1 MEKIQ
6 FGNTDLIVS
15 KVAMGGIPIMR
26 LDMVSG
32 VKVINDVLNMG
43 INFIDTAHVYGDSE
57 EKIGRAIK
65 KHKRENL
72 VLASKSPA
80 ADKKTF
86 LSHLDLSLNRLG
98 IDYIDIYQL
107 HGVNSKEIME
117 KVMAKDGAYS
127 GLKEAVLS
135 GKVRYFAFSSHSSHI
150 AKKVMLT
157 KKFQVVQ
164 IPFNFVDT
172 EPEKEL
178 IPLSYKLKMGVIA
191 MKPLGGGILQD
202 ANLAFRYLAQ
212 FKGIV
217 PDPGVERTEEMA
229 EIVKIIEN
237 PRPLTSSEIEKIE
250 KIRKELGNQWC
261 HRCGYCMPCQNG
273 INIPTVLGAKS
284 IIKRTPFEAATRF
297 LEKPIEKVKDCIE
310 CGKCSKKCPYN
321 LDIPALLK
329 ENVVLWENYKNEF
342 LNNKT

>member
-6 FGNTDLIVS
+6 FGNTDLMVS

-26 LDMVSG
+26 LDKDRG
-32 VKVINDVLNMG
+32 VKVINEVLNMG

-80 ADKKTF
+80 PDKKTF
-86 LSHLDLSLNRLG
+86 LSHLNLSLERMG

-117 KVMAKDGAYS
+117 KVMGEDGAYF
-127 GLKEAVLS
+127 GLKEAVS
-135 GKVRYFAFSSHSSHI
+135 CGKVKYFAFSSHSSHI
-150 AKKVMLT
+150 AKKLMRT

-172 EPEKEL
+172 EPEEKL
-178 IPLSYKLKMGVIA
+178 IPLAYKLKMGVIA
-191 MKPLGGGILQD
+191 MKPMGGGILQD
-202 ANLAFRYLAQ
+202 ANLAFRYLSQ
-212 FKGIV
+212 FEGIV

-237 PRPLTSSEIEKIE
+237 PRPLTLNEKEEIE

-261 HRCGYCMPCQNG
+261 HKCGYCMPCHKD
-273 INIPTVLGAKS
+273 INIPSVLAAKS
-284 IIKRTPFEAATRF
+284 TIKRMPIEAAAKF
-297 LEKPIEKVKDCIE
+297 LEKSIEKAKDCTE
-310 CGKCSKKCPYN
+310 CRKCIKKCPYN
-321 LDIPALLK
+321 LDIPVLLK
-329 ENVVLWENYKNEF
+329 KNITLWENYKNEF
-342 LNNKT
+342 LNNKI